1 MDLNTIN
8 RKLREDKYRTV
19 ENVLDDIQLIFDNC
33 KVYNAVGSVKYSFKK
48 VDLLLG

>member
-8 RKLREDKYRTV
+8 RKLREEKYRTV

-33 KVYNAVGSVKYSFKK
+33 KVYNAPGSVKSPLIE
-48 VDLLLG
+48 VDSQPC